1 MITHVYGG
9 EFLSVQSSPGS
20 MPYISTSQPMTGL
33 TRYTNNRLEVY
44 DGSSWMQI
52 GGGNATINLSA
63 EAIGILQWAKK
74 KMAEEAEIIE
84 LAKDNPAIKDLHDK
98 VKLYQDQ
105 IKMVKTLIKKD
116 REWSEVEVQSA
127 P

>member
-9 EFLSVQSSPGS
+9 EFLAVQSSPGS

-74 KMAEEAEIIE
+74 KMAEEAELIQ
-84 LAKDNPAIKDLHDK
+84 LSKDNPTIKDLYDK
-98 VKLYQDQ
+98 IKMYEDQ
-105 IKMVKTLIKKD
+105 LKMVKTLIKEEQK
-116 REWSEVEVQSA
+116 V
-127 P
+127 